1 MRYPDDLKWKLDDYL
16 KSDIDVIVKF
26 DTTLSVNFKGDLLN
40 FEVDLKRSI
49 FISFILF
56 IKDDDCTSGEPKI
69 LKSYFDFLQQAYFE
83 EHKFSSIFHTVIKCQ
98 TTSKEVL
105 NYPTR
110 IIENLVEEKVQCGK
124 YI

>member
-1 MRYPDDLKWKLDDYL
+1 M
-16 KSDIDVIVKF
+16 
-26 DTTLSVNFKGDLLN
+26 
-40 FEVDLKRSI
+40 
-49 FISFILF
+49 
-56 IKDDDCTSGEPKI
+56 
-69 LKSYFDFLQQAYFE
+69 KSYFDFLQQAYFE

-124 YI
+124 YIFKNCEKIHFYFNINSLNEREMQIYHRKRNET